1 MSDDIWAD
9 WRDIEAA
16 QHEADGQALA
26 PARQERPATVR
37 KHLRVVT
44 DTPEPPPP
52 VYESLGRVPALPDRP
67 PPSTSA
73 IRRLVAYLDA
83 VLDTKEGRKP

>member
-1 MSDDIWAD
+1 MSWDD

-44 DTPEPPPP
+44 DAPEAPSAA
-52 VYESLGRVPALPDRP
+52 YESPARVPALPDRP
-67 PPSTSA
+67 PPSASA
-73 IRRLVAYLDA
+73 IRHLLVYLDA
-83 VLDTKEGRKP
+83 LLERKP

>member
-52 VYESLGRVPALPDRP
+52 VSALPDRP

-73 IRRLVAYLDA
+73 VRRLVAYLDA

>member
-1 MSDDIWAD
+1 MSWDD

-37 KHLRVVT
+37 RHLRVVT
-44 DTPEPPPP
+44 DAPEAPPAA
-52 VYESLGRVPALPDRP
+52 YESPGRIPALPPRP
-67 PPSTSA
+67 VPETSA

-83 VLDTKEGRKP
+83 VLDTEGRKP